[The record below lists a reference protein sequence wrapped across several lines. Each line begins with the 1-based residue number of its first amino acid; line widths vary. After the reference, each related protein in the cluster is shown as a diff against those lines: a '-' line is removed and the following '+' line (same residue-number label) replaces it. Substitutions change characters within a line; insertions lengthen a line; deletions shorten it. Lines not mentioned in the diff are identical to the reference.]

1 MNDALTASQEEL
13 IVTGAM
19 EDMDGVRKEMS
30 NGFEGLDGA
39 FGAAWKI
46 HDDGV
51 GAHGGNRAG

>member
-19 EDMDGVRKEMS
+19 EDMDGVRKEMG

-39 FGAAWKI
+39 FGAAGEI
-46 HDDGV
+46 YDDGV
-51 GAHGGNRAG
+51 SAHGSNRAG